1 MEAKFDN
8 KANILNARLLA
19 THDNSPIY
27 ATKTNFTF
35 RGRDIT
41 LLQDTNPALST
52 GSVTVGAIHW
62 NDKIMEVNGQRKK
75 VADLKEKRK
84 DDDTRV
90 FRRARYW
97 RWSAERREYEIKYT
111 NDEWTAT
118 TLKSDGTSKIV
129 GRFAVPYRPH
139 LFTKADP
146 PFLSLTRTA
155 LAEDEIFLLL
165 VFIYSEAKRQSDTVC
180 LQYFCLSVNADL
192 SCRTV
197 LWGMARKG
205 GD

>member
-1 MEAKFDN
+1 MEVRFDN

-41 LLQDTNPALST
+41 LLQDTNPALSS

-62 NDKIMEVNGQRKK
+62 KDKIIEVNGYRKK
-75 VADLKEKRK
+75 VADLKEKK
-84 DDDTRV
+84 TG
-90 FRRARYW
+90 FLNKARSW
-97 RWSAERREYEIKYT
+97 KWSAERREYEIEYT
-111 NDEWTAT
+111 NDEWTVSILMMISPWT
-118 TLKSDGTSKIV
+118 SQPGSLDGKSKVV

-146 PFLSLTRTA
+146 PLLSITRTA
-155 LAEDEIFLLL
+155 LVEDEIFLLL
-165 VFIYSEAKRQSDTVC
+165 VFIYSEAKRQDDTVC
-180 LQYFCLSVNADL
+180 IHSFCSTLSTLNSIV
-192 SCRTV
+192 
-197 LWGMARKG
+197 M
-205 GD
+205 